1 MGRTEAA
8 EHSFAACPLPVGPGP
23 SGAGPGAGARAV
35 DADVVGAVLRTA
47 RAVLAERVAQAAE
60 IDASFSGDLAGRV
73 AGFTLEGGKRMRP
86 RLLWWGMRACGAADS
101 VSTAA
106 ALRLG
111 VALELIQTCALIHDD
126 VMDRSRLRRG
136 RPAVHIGLAG
146 RAGLSPDSERGAAF
160 GTSAAVLAG
169 DLALVWADDTVA
181 ETALPAAVRRRV
193 GALWRAMR
201 TEMVAGQYL
210 DLHGQATGGSSAVRA
225 IRTACLKSALYSVER
240 PLAIGAALAGADERT
255 TAALCSAGRSAGI
268 AFQLRDDLLG
278 VFGDPARTGKPSGDD
293 IREGKPTYLLAVART
308 RAEAAGDEGA
318 LAVLGRAVGNPDLT
332 EGDLAAVRGVFEATG
347 AHAHVEREAERLRD
361 DAVRRL
367 GEAVDVE
374 AHGGRQLLG
383 LLRTVSGDRSGRAAD
398 AGTSDADTGTDTTH
412 GTRGHDGRT
421 ADARVLTATEGGS
434 TR

>member
-1 MGRTEAA
+1 MARTEAV
-8 EHSFAACPLPVGPGP
+8 EHSFAACVLPTGPGP
-23 SGAGPGAGARAV
+23 SGAGAV

-47 RAVLAERVAQAAE
+47 RAVLAERVAQASE

-73 AGFTLEGGKRMRP
+73 ADFTLDGGKRMRP
-86 RLLWWGMRACGAADS
+86 RLLWWGMRACGAADAG
-101 VSTAA
+101 STVA

-111 VALELIQTCALIHDD
+111 VALELIQTCALVHDD

-136 RPAVHIGLAG
+136 KPAVHIALAG
-146 RAGLSPDSERGAAF
+146 RAGLSPDSERGSAF
-160 GTSAAVLAG
+160 GTSAGVLAG

-181 ETALPAAVRRRV
+181 ETALPAPVRRRIRTI
-193 GALWRAMR
+193 WRSMR

-210 DLHGQATGGSSAVRA
+210 DLHGQATGGSSAARA

-240 PLAIGAALAGADERT
+240 PLAIGAALADADERT
-255 TAALCSAGRSAGI
+255 TAALRSAGRCAGI

-318 LAVLGRAVGNPDLT
+318 LALLTRATGNADLT
-332 EGDLAAVRGVFEATG
+332 EEDLADVRGVFEATG
-347 AHAHVEREAERLRD
+347 ARAHVERKAERLSD
-361 DAVRRL
+361 QAVRRL
-367 GEAVDVE
+367 RAAVDVDG
-374 AHGGRQLLG
+374 HGGRQLLG
-383 LLRTVSGDRSGRAAD
+383 LLRTVSGVESGHAPAAD
-398 AGTSDADTGTDTTH
+398 DGTH
-412 GTRGHDGRT
+412 GRDEGT
-421 ADARVLTATEGGS
+421 AQSRVLTAAEGGV

>member
-23 SGAGPGAGARAV
+23 SGTGAEAGARAV

-367 GEAVDVE
+367 GEAVEVE

>member
-1 MGRTEAA
+1 MARIQAV

-23 SGAGPGAGARAV
+23 SEAEAGAV
-35 DADVVGAVLRTA
+35 DADVACAVLRTA

-60 IDASFSGDLAGRV
+60 IDASFAGDLAGRV
-73 AGFTLEGGKRMRP
+73 ADFTLDGGKRMRP
-86 RLLWWGMRACGAADS
+86 RLLWWAMRACGGADAG
-101 VSTAA
+101 STTA

-136 RPAVHIGLAG
+136 KPAVHIGLAT

-169 DLALVWADDTVA
+169 DLALVWADDTVT
-181 ETALPAAVRRRV
+181 ETALPAHVRHRIR
-193 GALWRAMR
+193 AIWRSMR

-210 DLHGQATGGSSAVRA
+210 DLHGQATGGSSAARA

-240 PLAIGAALAGADERT
+240 PLAIGAALAEADERT
-255 TAALCSAGRSAGI
+255 TAALRSAGRCAGI

-278 VFGDPARTGKPSGDD
+278 VFGDPAKTGKPSCDD

-308 RAEAAGDEGA
+308 RAEAAGDDRA
-318 LAVLGRAVGNPDLT
+318 LAVLSHAVGNPDVT
-332 EGDLAAVRGVFEATG
+332 EDGLADVRGVLESTG
-347 AHAHVEREAERLRD
+347 ARAHVERKAERLRD
-361 DAVRRL
+361 HAVRRL
-367 GEAVDVE
+367 GEAVDVD

-383 LLRTVSGDRSGRAAD
+383 LLRTVSGDSSGD
-398 AGTSDADTGTDTTH
+398 SPDD
-412 GTRGHDGRT
+412 TRGHERRG
-421 ADARVLTATEGGS
+421 ADRDLTAAEGGHV
-434 TR
+434 R